1 MPALSGSLTYARLF
15 VDVLARGTARVDDT
29 DGTQALPDDYRER
42 FIDTL
47 RLRAMKPLDADDEA
61 AERSGFC
68 AFGDPYELE
77 LSYERVFYNNFINLG
92 FRTDR
97 WAIPP
102 ALLRANVREAEQ
114 VYLEKKGRDRLT
126 KREKSELK
134 DLVLRQMRKQ
144 TTPVVRTVDLSWSLD
159 EGLVR
164 FFSHSPRSVL
174 AMSDLFHKTFGLKLV
189 PEAPYTLAARLG
201 LSEQQLVAWE
211 SLAST
216 TLFGARTEEPRASTT
231 LRTKSAEA

>member
-15 VDVLARGTARVDDT
+15 VDG
-29 DGTQALPDDYRER
+29 ALPEDYRER
-42 FIDTL
+42 FVESL
-47 RLRAMKPLDADDEA
+47 RARAMKPLDADDEA
-61 AERSGFC
+61 PERSGFC

-77 LSYERVFYNNFINLG
+77 LTYERVFYNNFVNLG

-114 VYLEKKGRDRLT
+114 IYLEKKGRDKLS
-126 KREKSELK
+126 KREKNEIK
-134 DLVLRQMRKQ
+134 DLVLRQMKRQ
-144 TTPVVRTVDLSWSLD
+144 TTPVVRVVDLSWSLD

-164 FFSHSPRSVL
+164 FFSHSQRPIL
-174 AMSDLFHKTFGLKLV
+174 AMSDLFHKVFGLKLV

-201 LSEQQLVAWE
+201 LSEAEDAAWVALE
-211 SLAST
+211 PLSLLGSST
-216 TLFGARTEEPRASTT
+216 NVSPSSAQRAR
-231 LRTKSAEA
+231 AEV